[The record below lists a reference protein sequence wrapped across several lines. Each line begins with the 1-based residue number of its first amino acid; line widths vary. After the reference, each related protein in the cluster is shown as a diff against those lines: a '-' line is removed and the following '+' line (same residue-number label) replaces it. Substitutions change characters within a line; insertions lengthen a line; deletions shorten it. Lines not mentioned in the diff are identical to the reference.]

1 MLPNSF
7 YKISIML
14 IPKPG
19 KDTDT
24 ENKVMATKREREGG
38 RDKLGVWD

>member
-19 KDTDT
+19 KDT
-24 ENKVMATKREREGG
+24 TKRIYSAISLKNI
-38 RDKLGVWD
+38 DAKNLNNY